1 MTVSSTRRIDFN
13 EPIPQMI
20 ERLKSEHR
28 SFESKMI
35 QIQDSINNN
44 DIAHAMEIIRSMT
57 DKVTR
62 HAVEEEAR
70 LMRVIMQKAKDESPE
85 SITIMQEHNWLV
97 NFFKNKL
104 GAIENR
110 LNSKIDS
117 QTQEDDDYYVGKREQ
132 SKKELNEFV
141 TNLRNHF
148 SEEEQIVFPL
158 ALKADLL

>member
-1 MTVSSTRRIDFN
+1 MTVSSRIDFN

-28 SFESKMI
+28 SFESKIVEI
-35 QIQDSINNN
+35 QGSINND
-44 DIAHAMEIIRSMT
+44 DIAHATEIIRSMT

-85 SITIMQEHNWLV
+85 SIRIMQEHNWV
-97 NFFKNKL
+97 MNFFKNKL

-110 LNSKIDS
+110 INSKIDA
-117 QTQEDDDYYVGKREQ
+117 QTQEDDYPDKREQ

-141 TNLRNHF
+141 TNLRSHF

-158 ALKADLL
+158 ALKADLKR

>member
-1 MTVSSTRRIDFN
+1 MPVSSRGIDFN

-28 SFESKMI
+28 SFESKIVEI
-35 QIQDSINNN
+35 QGSINNN
-44 DIAHAMEIIRSMT
+44 DIAHATEIIRSMI
-57 DKVTR
+57 DKVTH

-70 LMRVIMQKAKDESPE
+70 LMRVIMHKAKDKSPE
-85 SITIMQEHNWLV
+85 SIRIIQEHNWIM
-97 NFFKNKL
+97 NFFKNKV

-110 LNSKIDS
+110 INSKIDS
-117 QTQEDDDYYVGKREQ
+117 QMEEDDYAGKKEQ

-148 SEEEQIVFPL
+148 YEEEQIVFPL
-158 ALKADLL
+158 ALKADLLRSS

>member
-1 MTVSSTRRIDFN
+1 MTIGSRIDFN

-28 SFESKMI
+28 SFDSKMAEI
-35 QIQDSINNN
+35 QGSINNN
-44 DIAHAMEIIRSMT
+44 DIEHATEIIRSMI
-57 DKVTR
+57 DKVTH

-85 SITIMQEHNWLV
+85 SIRIIQEHNRV
-97 NFFKNKL
+97 MDFFKNKL

-110 LNSKIDS
+110 INSEIDS
-117 QTQEDDDYYVGKREQ
+117 KNYTDKKEQ
-132 SKKELNEFV
+132 SKKELTEFIA
-141 TNLRNHF
+141 NLRSHF

>member
-1 MTVSSTRRIDFN
+1 VTVSSRIDFN

-28 SFESKMI
+28 SFESKIVEI
-35 QIQDSINNN
+35 QGSINND
-44 DIAHAMEIIRSMT
+44 DIAHATEIIRSMT

-85 SITIMQEHNWLV
+85 SIRIMQEHNWV
-97 NFFKNKL
+97 MNFFKNKL

-110 LNSKIDS
+110 INSKIDA
-117 QTQEDDDYYVGKREQ
+117 QTQEDDYPDKREQ

-141 TNLRNHF
+141 TNLRSHF

>member
-1 MTVSSTRRIDFN
+1 VSSRIDFN

-28 SFESKMI
+28 SFESKIVEI
-35 QIQDSINNN
+35 QGSINND
-44 DIAHAMEIIRSMT
+44 DIAHATEIIRSMT

-85 SITIMQEHNWLV
+85 SIRIMQEHNWV
-97 NFFKNKL
+97 MNFFKNKL

-110 LNSKIDS
+110 INSKIDA
-117 QTQEDDDYYVGKREQ
+117 QTQEDDYPDKREQ

-141 TNLRNHF
+141 TNLRSHF

-158 ALKADLL
+158 ALKADLKR

>member
-1 MTVSSTRRIDFN
+1 MSSRRIDFN

-28 SFESKMI
+28 SFESKLVEI
-35 QIQDSINNN
+35 QSSINNN
-44 DIAHAMEIIRSMT
+44 DIVHATEIIRSMT
-57 DKVTR
+57 DQVTR

-70 LMRVIMQKAKDESPE
+70 LMRVIMQKSKDESPE
-85 SITIMQEHNWLV
+85 SILIMQEHNWV
-97 NFFKNKL
+97 MDFFKNKL
-104 GAIENR
+104 GAIEHMI
-110 LNSKIDS
+110 NSKHAS
-117 QTQEDDDYYVGKREQ
+117 QTNEDNDDDDYIGKREQ

-148 SEEEQIVFPL
+148 SEEEQIVLPL

>member
-1 MTVSSTRRIDFN
+1 VTVSSTRKIDFN
-13 EPIPQMI
+13 ELIPKMI

-28 SFESKMI
+28 SFESKMV

-57 DKVTR
+57 DDVIR
-62 HAVEEEAR
+62 HTVEEEAR
-70 LMRVIMQKAKDESPE
+70 LVRVIMQKAKDESPE
-85 SITIMQEHNWLV
+85 SIRIMQEHNWV
-97 NFFKNKL
+97 ANFFKNKL
-104 GAIENR
+104 GTIENR

-117 QTQEDDDYYVGKREQ
+117 QTQEDDYYVGKREQ

>member
-1 MTVSSTRRIDFN
+1 VTVSSRIDFN

-28 SFESKMI
+28 SFESKIVEI
-35 QIQDSINNN
+35 QSSIDND
-44 DIAHAMEIIRSMT
+44 DIAHATEIIRSMT

-85 SITIMQEHNWLV
+85 SIRIMQEHNWV
-97 NFFKNKL
+97 MNFFKNKL

-110 LNSKIDS
+110 INSKIDA
-117 QTQEDDDYYVGKREQ
+117 QTQEDDYPDKREQ

-141 TNLRNHF
+141 TNLRSHF

-158 ALKADLL
+158 ALKADLKR

>member
-1 MTVSSTRRIDFN
+1 VTVSSSRIDFN

-28 SFESKMI
+28 SFESKIVEI
-35 QIQDSINNN
+35 QGSINND
-44 DIAHAMEIIRSMT
+44 DIAHATEIIRSMT

-85 SITIMQEHNWLV
+85 SIRIMQEHNWV
-97 NFFKNKL
+97 MNFFKNIL

-110 LNSKIDS
+110 INSKIDA
-117 QTQEDDDYYVGKREQ
+117 QTQEDDYPDKREQ

-141 TNLRNHF
+141 TNLRSHF

-158 ALKADLL
+158 ALKADLKR

>member
-1 MTVSSTRRIDFN
+1 VTVSSRIDFN

-28 SFESKMI
+28 SFESKI
-35 QIQDSINNN
+35 VEIQDSINND
-44 DIAHAMEIIRSMT
+44 DITHATEIIRSMT

-85 SITIMQEHNWLV
+85 SIRIMQEHNWV
-97 NFFKNKL
+97 MNFFKNKL

-110 LNSKIDS
+110 INSKIDA
-117 QTQEDDDYYVGKREQ
+117 QTQEDDYPDKREQ

-141 TNLRNHF
+141 TNLRSHF

-158 ALKADLL
+158 ALKADLKR